1 MKTIRPKSLLLGAL
15 ALSLAGPALAQ
26 DVSLA
31 HDKPFWE
38 PGWAATGAEAGF
50 TPTAYPT
57 EQYVGFMQSSV
68 TAGTQPGLFTW
79 WTGRALEDLVKSG
92 GIAPVDDVW
101 DAAIAGG
108 QFPEG
113 IRGLFSVDG
122 TTYALPVIVARWA
135 VLYNKEIF
143 AAHGIE
149 EPTTW
154 EEFEAVMAKLKEA
167 GVTPINATVQDGW
180 RGFIWFQELM
190 IRTNPA
196 AYEGLHRGEVA
207 YDSPEVKEVF
217 DIWTDWASKGYFSDP
232 RSTTEGA
239 DFAGGN
245 AAMYLIGEW
254 IIGGLEQSGMDV
266 ANDLGVFFMP
276 NRDPSLPSSLIV
288 EGGPLVLSSKATDA
302 DRAAFAYWAT
312 AEAANTWATS
322 MQLFNGNLNVAPPNP
337 VVAEVTAEMTEKG
350 TIAYQ
355 RWWEAVPTDIRGDLV
370 AELSGFLLNP
380 TPEQAAQAMENMQAV
395 NADYWAN
402 Q

>member
-1 MKTIRPKSLLLGAL
+1 MMTTRLRTLLLGAL
-15 ALSLAGPALAQ
+15 ALAIGGPAAAQ
-26 DVSLA
+26 GVSLA

-38 PGWAATGAEAGF
+38 AGWAATGAEAGF

-57 EQYVGFMQSSV
+57 DQYVGFIQSSV

-79 WTGRALEDLVKSG
+79 WTGRALEDLAKSG

-101 DAAIAGG
+101 DAAITAG
-108 QFPEG
+108 QFPQG
-113 IRGLFSVDG
+113 IRDLFSVDG
-122 TTYALPVIVARWA
+122 TAYAIPVNVARWA
-135 VLYNKEIF
+135 VLYNKTIF
-143 AAHGIE
+143 AQHGIE

-190 IRTNPA
+190 IRTNPE
-196 AYEGLHRGEVA
+196 AYAGLHRGEVA
-207 YDSPEVKEVF
+207 YNSPEVKEVF
-217 DIWTDWASKGYFSDP
+217 DIWTDWASKGYFSDA
-232 RSTTEGA
+232 RSTTEA
-239 DFAGGN
+239 EDFAGGK

-254 IIGGLEQSGMDV
+254 IIGGLTESGMNVDT
-266 ANDLGVFFMP
+266 DLGVFFMP
-276 NRDPSLPSSLIV
+276 NRDPALPSALIV
-288 EGGPLVLSSKATDA
+288 EGGPLVLSATATDA
-302 DRAAFAYWAT
+302 DRAAFTYWTT
-312 AEAANTWATS
+312 AEAANTWANS
-322 MQLFNGNLNVAPPNP
+322 MGLFNGNLNVAPPNP
-337 VVAEVTAEMTEKG
+337 VVAEVTAEMNEKG
-350 TIAYQ
+350 TIAIQ

-380 TPEQAAQAMENMQAV
+380 TAEQAATAMENMEAL

>member
-1 MKTIRPKSLLLGAL
+1 MITIRPRTLLIGAL
-15 ALSLAGPALAQ
+15 ALTLAGPAFAQ
-26 DVSLA
+26 EVSLA

-38 PGWAATGAEAGF
+38 AGWAATGAEAGF
-50 TPTAYPT
+50 KPTAYPT
-57 EQYVGFMQSSV
+57 EQYVGFIQSSV
-68 TAGTQPGLFTW
+68 TAGTQPGIFTW
-79 WTGRALEDLVKSG
+79 WTGRALEDLVASG
-92 GIAPVDDVW
+92 GITPVDDLW

-122 TTYALPVIVARWA
+122 TAYALPVSVARWV
-135 VLYNKEIF
+135 VLYNKAIF
-143 AAHGIE
+143 AEHGIE

-154 EEFEAVMAKLKEA
+154 EEFEAVMARLKEA

-207 YDSPEVKEVF
+207 YNSPEVKEVF

-254 IIGGLEQSGMDV
+254 IIGGLVESGMDV
-266 ANDLGVFFMP
+266 DTNLGVFFMP
-276 NRDPSLPSSLIV
+276 NRDPALPSALIV
-288 EGGPLVLSSKATDA
+288 EGGPLVLSSRATEA
-302 DRAAFAYWAT
+302 DRAAFSYWAT
-312 AEAANTWATS
+312 AEAASTWATS

-337 VVAEVTAEMTEKG
+337 VVAEVTAEMSEKG

-380 TPEQAAQAMENMQAV
+380 TPEQAAQAMENMEAV